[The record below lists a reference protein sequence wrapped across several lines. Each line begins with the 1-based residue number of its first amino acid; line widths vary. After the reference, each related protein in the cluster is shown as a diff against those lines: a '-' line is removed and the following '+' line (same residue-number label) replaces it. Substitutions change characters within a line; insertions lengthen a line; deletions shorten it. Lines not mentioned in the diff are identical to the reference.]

1 MILQGRVFT
10 RGRMIA
16 RLGFQV
22 ETQASVMETLMKI
35 SRTKAKTMRI

>member
-35 SRTKAKTMRI
+35 IKNQS